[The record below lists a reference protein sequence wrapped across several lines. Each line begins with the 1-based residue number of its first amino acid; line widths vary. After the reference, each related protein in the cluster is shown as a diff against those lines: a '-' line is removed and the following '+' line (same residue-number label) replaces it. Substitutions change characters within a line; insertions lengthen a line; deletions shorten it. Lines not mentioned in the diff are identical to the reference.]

1 MELRIVKSII
11 VSALVFTSVFAYC
24 QQDPKAEKGRKDSV
38 KAENKIRLAK
48 IDSAADFQ
56 KFKIKAEKQ
65 IDANKKQIAILKH
78 KKQTGT
84 KEANAKYDKDVAALE
99 QKNGELRVR
108 IDTADDTPTTGWDA
122 FKQGFNNSM
131 EDLGCAMKNVGT
143 CDK

>member
-1 MELRIVKSII
+1 MKFKFLKSIM
-11 VSALVFTSVFAYC
+11 VSALTLTSAFVYA
-24 QQDPKAEKGRKDSV
+24 QQNPEAEKGRKDSV

-56 KFKIKAEKQ
+56 KFKVKAEKQ
-65 IDANKKQIAILKH
+65 IEANKKQIAVLKH

-108 IDTADDTPTTGWDA
+108 IDTADDTPTSGWDA

-143 CDK
+143 CNK

>member
-1 MELRIVKSII
+1 MEFKILKSITMMT
-11 VSALVFTSVFAYC
+11 LLFTSVFAYG
-24 QQDPKAEKGRKDSV
+24 QQDPKVEKGRKDSV

-65 IDANKKQIAILKH
+65 IEANKKQIAVLKH

-84 KEANAKYDKDVAALE
+84 KAANAKYDKDVAALE
-99 QKNGELRVR
+99 QKNGVLRVR
-108 IDTADDTPTTGWDA
+108 IDTADDTPTSGWDA
-122 FKQGFNNSM
+122 FKQSFNNSM
-131 EDLGCAMKNVGT
+131 DDLGCAMKNVGT